1 MVFES
6 ADDMQK
12 RRLANEIPCGYLITF
27 RVTRSD
33 QQSDAACAERGTRP
47 AQRVND
53 AQRYRRQRPLAKAL
67 PKLL

>member
-27 RVTRSD
+27 RLTRSD
-33 QQSDAACAERGTRP
+33 QHAACAERGTRP

-53 AQRYRRQRPLAKAL
+53 AQRYRRQRPLAKVL